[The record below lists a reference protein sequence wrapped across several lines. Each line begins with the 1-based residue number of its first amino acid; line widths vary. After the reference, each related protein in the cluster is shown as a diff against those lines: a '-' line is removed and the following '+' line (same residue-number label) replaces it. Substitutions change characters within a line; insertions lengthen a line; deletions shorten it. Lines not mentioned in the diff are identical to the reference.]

1 MSKKNVSFNPL
12 TTSALAQPDRH
23 EKQTKQERMK
33 SLQELRKNGMDEP
46 ASPRTIYNTWQ
57 NDNGAY
63 GGRKTKKIKNK
74 NKKTKRKSRKSKR
87 TKKR

>member
-1 MSKKNVSFNPL
+1 MSNKNVSFNPL
-12 TTSALAQPDRH
+12 TKSSLAQPHRH
-23 EKQTKQERMK
+23 EKQTKQERMQ

-63 GGRKTKKIKNK
+63 GGRKTKKTNKRKN
-74 NKKTKRKSRKSKR
+74 KRKSRRISRK
-87 TKKR
+87 